1 MRNYIDFKEFNVDAD
16 SDGRIIRLKFTD
28 RDLESMEYV
37 IEMDSANANC
47 LRHMLKHAAKLVDG

>member
-1 MRNYIDFKEFNVDAD
+1 MRNYINFKEFNVDAD

-37 IEMDSANANC
+37 IEMDSINANC
-47 LRHMLKHAAKLVDG
+47 LKYAAKLVDG

>member
-1 MRNYIDFKEFNVDAD
+1 MRKFIYFKEFNVDAD
-16 SDGRIIRLKFTD
+16 SDGRIIRLKITD
-28 RDLESMEYV
+28 STESLKYV